1 MSLQRSISRRI
12 RKQQGRILDISCG
25 GLIGAPDMDGIED
38 FIDFLSRSPETEEG
52 ETDLF
57 PCMDRR

>member
-1 MSLQRSISRRI
+1 MT
-12 RKQQGRILDISCG
+12 KQQGQILDISCG
-25 GLIGAPDMDGIED
+25 GLVGAPDMDGTED
-38 FIDFLSRSPETEEG
+38 FIDFLRESLETEEG